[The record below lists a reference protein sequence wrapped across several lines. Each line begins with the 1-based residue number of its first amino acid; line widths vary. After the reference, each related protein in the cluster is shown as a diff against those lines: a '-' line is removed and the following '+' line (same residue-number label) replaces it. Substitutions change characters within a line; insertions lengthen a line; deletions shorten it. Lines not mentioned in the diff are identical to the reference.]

1 MLILLGFGTI
11 AKAQESIVLTEQSQ
25 HYLTFEIDRSG
36 IYDFYLKAWGSL
48 DRYNFVGQYNTDLR
62 ENFTIEHLN
71 PATIYEIRV
80 MSGEIEVEEAL
91 FITQSSSTGEMRH
104 YFNHQVVPGAS
115 NALVP
120 NGTSYSEVEKQIR
133 DLIKSAKK
141 TIDYCAYNTNVT
153 SIINALID
161 AQQRGVRIRVITD
174 NETSNTSLQA
184 SLPFEVLKDR
194 DDALMHNK
202 FILVDSEDALN
213 AMVVTGSM
221 NFTFGQMNYDPN
233 HLIFI
238 QDQALAKA
246 YTIEFEEMWGSN
258 TAVPNL
264 SKSKFSS
271 NKTDNTPH
279 LFNIGGIPVEC
290 YFSPSDNTTSK
301 IKSKLRTANAS
312 IDLSLLILTNNDIKN
327 QLIDNVASGIRING
341 IIDDGENSNSVI
353 NELRSAGANII
364 VDPSNNIYHYK
375 MAMIDAEMPD
385 SKPTLITGS
394 HNWTFTAETK
404 NDENLLVIQD
414 YGIANLYKRA
424 MYYWW
429 NRLTSDVVD
438 LPSQQVKV
446 TYQNGTIEIIADE
459 MLLESKYYIFNGMGQ
474 AIAQGNFENTTTTIG
489 TAQLSST
496 LYYLV
501 IENKGKIFSQKIINL

>member
-1 MLILLGFGTI
+1 MLILLSFGTI
-11 AKAQESIVLTEQSQ
+11 AKAQESIIVTQQ
-25 HYLTFEIDRSG
+25 TQRALTFQIENRG
-36 IYDFYLKAWGSL
+36 VYDFYSKISGSI
-48 DRYNFVGQYNTDLR
+48 DDFAYQGQFNTDLR
-62 ENFTIEHLN
+62 NNFTIENLS
-71 PATIYEIRV
+71 PASIYEVRV
-80 MSGEIEVEEAL
+80 MQNGETIKEGL
-91 FITQSSSTGEMRH
+91 YITQSASTGEIKH
-104 YFNHQVVPGAS
+104 YFNHQVETGAT
-115 NALVP
+115 NALIP
-120 NGTSYSEVEKQIR
+120 DGTSYSEVEKQIR
-133 DLIKSAKK
+133 DLIKGAKK

-174 NETSNTSLQA
+174 NGTSNTSLQA
-184 SLPFEVLKDR
+184 SLPFEVLKDG

-202 FILVDSEDALN
+202 FIIVDNDDVLN
-213 AMVVTGSM
+213 ATVVTGSM

-233 HLIFI
+233 HLLFI
-238 QDQALAKA
+238 KDQSLSKA

-279 LFNIGGIPVEC
+279 IFNIGGIPVEC
-290 YFSPSDNTTSK
+290 YFSPSDNTTTK
-301 IKSKLRTANAS
+301 IKSKLRTADAS

-327 QLIDNVASGIRING
+327 QLIDNAAAGIRING
-341 IIDDGENSNSVI
+341 IIDDGESSNSVI

-364 VDPSNNIYHYK
+364 IDPSNNIYHYK
-375 MAMIDAEMPD
+375 MAMIDAEAPS

-394 HNWTFTAETK
+394 HNWTFSAETK

-429 NRLTSDVVD
+429 NKLTSNVD
-438 LPSQQVKV
+438 DLSSESIHA
-446 TYQNGTIEIIADE
+446 TYLNGMIDITTDE
-459 MLLESKYYIFNGMGQ
+459 AISKGTYYIFNSNGQ
-474 AIAQGNFENTTTTIG
+474 VMAQGGLEGSHITVGPYFLPTNAYF
-489 TAQLSST
+489 
-496 LYYLV
+496 LV
-501 IENKGKIFSQKIINL
+501 IENKGKLFSQKIINL